1 MAYSYRETVI
11 DGYNLIHKLGK
22 AGTGESLAALRER
35 LEAMLSLY
43 RQKTR
48 RHVTLVYDG
57 GNSPKSLTY
66 SGAIDVIFSGAIKS
80 ADRWIIDHVR
90 SLGSR
95 AGMSLVVS
103 SDREIQRNSTAWG
116 ARCIDSETFIDELA
130 AMGIFLD
137 ERKEPKWRRPAGSMK
152 KSGSESLTDNEV
164 DYWLGLFGR
173 KR

>member
-1 MAYSYRETVI
+1 MASGYRETVI

-22 AGTGESLAALRER
+22 PEAGASMAALRER
-35 LEAMLSLY
+35 IEEMLARY

-48 RHVTLVYDG
+48 RHVTIVYDG
-57 GNSPKSLTY
+57 GRSPKSLTS
-66 SGAIDVIFSGAIKS
+66 SGAVDVIFSGTIKS
-80 ADRWIIDHVR
+80 ADRWIIDHIR

-95 AGMSLVVS
+95 AAMSLVVS

-130 AMGIFLD
+130 AMGIFPD
-137 ERKEPKWRRPAGSMK
+137 VRKEPKGHRPGDGMK
-152 KSGSESLTDNEV
+152 KNGSESLTDNEV
-164 DYWLGLFGR
+164 DYWLRLFGR